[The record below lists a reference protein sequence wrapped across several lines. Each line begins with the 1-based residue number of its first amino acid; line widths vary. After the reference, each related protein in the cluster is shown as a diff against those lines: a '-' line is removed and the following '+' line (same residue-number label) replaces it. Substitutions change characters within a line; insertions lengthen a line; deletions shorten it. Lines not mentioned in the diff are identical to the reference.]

1 MAILPRSLGVIG
13 AGGPVGAQGA
23 RLDLR
28 PAQPSDAAL
37 LRQWRD
43 EPSVRR
49 HQPLGEVTLGQLRA
63 DLTQQNVADLRR
75 GRGQKFQWLILV
87 EQRPAGWVTLVV
99 ANWEHGL
106 AEIGYALSTP
116 YQGLGLMVPS
126 LRLLVAEIFANSPL
140 ARLEARCSI
149 ENLASQRV
157 LERVGFQREGLLRGY
172 FMLNEERVDNFLYAL
187 LRTDAGHARH

>member
-13 AGGPVGAQGA
+13 ASGPIGAQGA

-28 PAQPSDAAL
+28 PAQPGDAAL

-49 HQPLGEVTLGQLRA
+49 HQPLGEVTLGQLRS

-116 YQGLGLMVPS
+116 YQGRGLMVPA
-126 LRLLVAEIFANSPL
+126 LRLLVAEIFASSPL

-157 LERVGFQREGLLRGY
+157 LERVGFQREGQLRGY
-172 FMLNEERVDNFLYAL
+172 FVLNEERVDNFLYAL
-187 LRTDAGHARH
+187 LRTDAGLVRH